1 MKKNKTKNN
10 NKQMPYLLLLIVTLV
25 SATLYPYG
33 FSYCLARYGD
43 CHPSQLVSAD
53 MFACIR
59 TLVRKDQCYMFYNSQ
74 CGEKFGCIRP
84 IACES
89 TPSPWCTTSFP

>member
-1 MKKNKTKNN
+1 
-10 NKQMPYLLLLIVTLV
+10 MPYLLLLIVALV
-25 SATLYPYG
+25 SATISPYG

-43 CHPSQLVSAD
+43 CHPRQLVSSD

-59 TLVRKDQCYMFYNSQ
+59 TLVRKDECTMFYNSQ
-74 CGEKFGCIRP
+74 CGKKFGCIGP

-89 TPSPWCTTSFP
+89 TPSPWCTTSFPEIFQQNVD